1 MSNGHNTLGDEL
13 APRRF
18 GNRDACDPLIDNAPD
33 VEEPFGVGLSD
44 LGHLRPT
51 SPFLAHCGISKFPSR
66 VHARRRSTRM
76 RNIAF
81 GVYFRGRR
89 SSLWHESSEI
99 RADDN

>member
-51 SPFLAHCGISKFPSR
+51 SPFLAHCAISKFPSR
-66 VHARRRSTRM
+66 VHARRRSTM